1 MCLRQSSKWG
11 GIRKL
16 AGEMLF
22 ILEKNVRVTVLGKV
36 AVNSNMASSI
46 FNFPSSSSSENS
58 TNSSPDLKISDPD
71 ISTEKITEPCSK
83 MNCDN
88 ESSQKRSK
96 VAYIFNQDLLKWS
109 DLADKVRHRVRRYFF
124 ELKI

>member
-1 MCLRQSSKWG
+1 
-11 GIRKL
+11 
-16 AGEMLF
+16 
-22 ILEKNVRVTVLGKV
+22 
-36 AVNSNMASSI
+36 MASTI
-46 FNFPSSSSSENS
+46 FDFPSSSSSENS

-71 ISTEKITEPCSK
+71 ISTEKIAEPSSK
-83 MNCDN
+83 MNYDN